1 MTRKVKLSNVRRN
14 RVVAIPVAGL
24 LAMSSALAYSQE
36 LAAETDGPKSYKLI
50 PRLSISETFT
60 DNVTLSSSNPQS
72 EKITVLSPGLRITK
86 DSGQLK
92 AYLDYTLNEINYAEN
107 TSSRRTQNALNA
119 LGSWEAINKFAYL
132 DFSGVVT
139 QQAISAFGTQ
149 STDAALSNSNQ
160 TEVSNYKLSPYL
172 RGQFSELANY
182 EARVS
187 RTLTRS
193 DATELPGVAVNESYI
208 LLNGTSSS
216 KWIGWMADLRRRNV
230 DYTAGRPTEDD
241 RFDAGLTFFLS
252 PQFSI
257 TANGGREYGNLITLD
272 KESTTTSS
280 VGVNWTP
287 SPTTRL
293 SANKGRRSFGNTHSI
308 VFEHRTAKTAW
319 RFNDSKDIS
328 ITPAQTG
335 SGSIYDI
342 FFQQFAGLE
351 PNPVARAQLV
361 NAYLASSGINPNT
374 VLVSNLLTSS
384 ALLQRRQ
391 DLSISLLG
399 ARSTVTMLVSQSEL
413 TRADTLGATLGDLA
427 RASVVHQQ
435 SVSLNLS
442 HRITPDYSASVFAAQ
457 QKTMGDSSAQE
468 TRLNTLNLNL
478 TGKVGKLATAS
489 VGVRR
494 ASFSGGSSSYGESAL
509 TFNFNMQF

>member
-1 MTRKVKLSNVRRN
+1 MHH
-14 RVVAIPVAGL
+14 
-24 LAMSSALAYSQE
+24 
-36 LAAETDGPKSYKLI
+36 
-50 PRLSISETFT
+50 
-60 DNVTLSSSNPQS
+60 
-72 EKITVLSPGLRITK
+72 
-86 DSGQLK
+86 
-92 AYLDYTLNEINYAEN
+92 LN
-107 TSSRRTQNALNA
+107 
-119 LGSWEAINKFAYL
+119 F
-132 DFSGVVT
+132 V
-139 QQAISAFGTQ
+139 
-149 STDAALSNSNQ
+149 
-160 TEVSNYKLSPYL
+160 
-172 RGQFSELANY
+172 
-182 EARVS
+182 
-187 RTLTRS
+187 
-193 DATELPGVAVNESYI
+193 
-208 LLNGTSSS
+208 
-216 KWIGWMADLRRRNV
+216 
-230 DYTAGRPTEDD
+230 
-241 RFDAGLTFFLS
+241 
-252 PQFSI
+252 
-257 TANGGREYGNLITLD
+257 ITLD

-494 ASFSGGSSSYGESAL
+494 ASFSGGSSSYGESAV